1 MQYCIFVTVSRQLSV
16 YHIDND
22 ELTKYI
28 ALKISCIPS
37 QKSCQDLHLIPRF
50 AHSYI
55 EANPCYVQGKLK
67 SCAGP
72 PQKVTSQSIRWVS
85 GRRRGLSD
93 HELLDSAII
102 GDD

>member
-67 SCAGP
+67 SCERP
-72 PQKVTSQSIRWVS
+72 PQKVTSQSIRRVS

>member
-67 SCAGP
+67 SCLGP
-72 PQKVTSQSIRWVS
+72 PQKVTSQSIRRVS

>member
-67 SCAGP
+67 SCLGP
-72 PQKVTSQSIRWVS
+72 PQKVTSQSISWVS